1 MKNRKKEER
10 MNHIADERINKLREL
25 MKERHIDA
33 YIVPTADFHES
44 EYVGTYFESR
54 IFLTGFTGSAGTAVV
69 TMEEAALWVDGRY
82 FVQAEEQIAG
92 SSIILQKMGQEGV
105 PTIEEYLKEK
115 MPQEGV
121 LGFDGRVMNTSM
133 GEELEA
139 LLSEKE
145 VAITCKEDLIDQI
158 WTERPEIS
166 KEPVWIL
173 DERFAGKSAKDKI
186 RELREDMKR
195 ERTSVHILTT
205 LDDIA
210 WLLNIRGNDIAC
222 NPMVLSYAMI
232 TEQDFYLY
240 IHSEVINEE
249 VSSYLKEQGVTVKE
263 YEEIYTMV
271 SELRNETI
279 LLEKG
284 CTNYAIYSSID
295 HSNDVIDKINPTV
308 LKKAIKNPTEVE
320 NMKKAHLKDGVAMV
334 KFIRWLKEN
343 IGKIPM
349 DEMSVSKYLDQL
361 RSEQEGNLGLSFHTI
376 SAYGPH
382 AAMCHYSATEET
394 NVPIEAKGLYLV
406 DSGGQYYEGT
416 TDVTR
421 TIAVGE
427 LTKEEK
433 EHFTLTVMSMLRL
446 GAVKFLYGCRGLTL
460 DYVAR
465 EPFWSRGLNYD
476 HGTGHGVGFLANVH
490 ERPNGIRWKMVQERQ
505 DHSVFEEGMVTSNE
519 PGIYIAGSHGVRTE
533 NLIVCKK
540 AEKNEYGQF
549 MEFEYLTM
557 VPIDLDA
564 IDPTIMTQRDI
575 TLLNAYHKEVYEKL
589 SPYLNEEEK
598 MWLQQATRAIHKD

>member
-1 MKNRKKEER
+1 
-10 MNHIADERINKLREL
+10 MNHIADERISKLREL

-166 KEPVWIL
+166 KKPVWIL

-195 ERTSVHILTT
+195 ERASVHILTT

-433 EHFTLTVMSMLRL
+433 EHFTLTVMSILRL

-564 IDPTIMTQRDI
+564 IDPTIMTERDI

-589 SPYLNEEEK
+589 SPYLKEEEK

>member
-1 MKNRKKEER
+1 
-10 MNHIADERINKLREL
+10 MNHIADERISKLREL

-166 KEPVWIL
+166 KKPVWIL

-195 ERTSVHILTT
+195 ERASVHILTT

-564 IDPTIMTQRDI
+564 IDPTIMTERDI

-589 SPYLNEEEK
+589 SPYLKEEEK

>member
-1 MKNRKKEER
+1 MS
-10 MNHIADERINKLREL
+10 HIADERISQLRQL

-44 EYVGTYFESR
+44 EYVGTYFEGR

-105 PTIEEYLKEK
+105 PTIEAYLKEK
-115 MPQEGV
+115 MPKEGV
-121 LGFDGRVMNTSM
+121 LGFDGRVINTAM

-145 VAITCKEDLIDQI
+145 VAITCQEDLIDQI
-158 WTERPEIS
+158 WTERPAIS

-173 DERFAGKSAKDKI
+173 DDCFAGKSAKDKMK
-186 RELREDMKR
+186 ELREDMKR
-195 ERTSVHILTT
+195 EKATVHILTT

-210 WLLNIRGNDIAC
+210 WLLNIRGNDIQC

-240 IHSEVINEE
+240 IHAEVLNEE
-249 VSSYLKEQGVTVKE
+249 VTRYLQEQGVTIKG
-263 YEEIYTMV
+263 YEEIYEMV
-271 SELRNETI
+271 SELKNETI

-284 CTNYAIYSSID
+284 CTNYAIYSLID
-295 HSNDVIDKINPTV
+295 GSNDIINKMNPTV

-334 KFIRWLKEN
+334 KFIRWMKEN

-349 DEMSVSKYLDQL
+349 DEMSVSNYLDQL

-376 SAYGPH
+376 SAYGAH

-394 NVPIEAKGLYLV
+394 NIPIETRGLYLV

-427 LTKEEK
+427 LTAEEK
-433 EHFTLTVMSMLRL
+433 EHFTLTVISMLRL

-465 EPFWSRGLNYD
+465 EPFWTRGLNYD

-519 PGIYIAGSHGVRTE
+519 PGVYIAGSHGVRTE
-533 NLIVCKK
+533 NLMVCKK

-564 IDPTIMTQRDI
+564 IELTVMTDRDI
-575 TLLNAYHKEVYEKL
+575 ELLNAYHKEVYEKL

-598 MWLQQATRAIHKD
+598 MWLQHATRAIHRA